1 LGSDKLGNL
10 VVRLHRREPQVMAE
24 LYDLYGRLLFVLIVR
39 IVRNP
44 SVAEDLVQE
53 CFLRAWNRADQLNL
67 AHDSVGPWLTS
78 IARHCALDYLRS
90 SQAHFSAQVPM
101 DEAQLPPMTF
111 DGEILALDRSRLI
124 EEAFRDLSQE
134 QRQVIQLSFY
144 EGLTHMAIAER
155 LDQPLGT
162 VKGWARSGL
171 SRLRGSLEP
180 HLVSLG

>member
-1 LGSDKLGNL
+1 
-10 VVRLHRREPQVMAE
+10 
-24 LYDLYGRLLFVLIVR
+24 
-39 IVRNP
+39 
-44 SVAEDLVQE
+44 
-53 CFLRAWNRADQLNL
+53 
-67 AHDSVGPWLTS
+67 
-78 IARHCALDYLRS
+78 
-90 SQAHFSAQVPM
+90 M